1 MHEGSQ
7 SNPPSWSWA
16 SIEGMVH
23 DAAAKPQ
30 ALCDMEEV
38 AEILNVRIYPTTDDP
53 RGMVSG
59 GRITLRA
66 PLLPLDGMWKKCKET
81 EDPPHCIFGKVLP
94 ELSTTKSL
102 HVSCGP
108 GWDQK
113 DQWTEEDVCSC
124 LLDDTVKLSLS
135 LLTEGFNTPLFFV
148 IIRTAYPWRH
158 YQSVDGRL
166 ELQGLLLKPFE
177 AFEEV
182 HREPAQASEHKLMFV
197 RVGMGVM
204 ELCKKDAEKA
214 LKRFGDTILTVV

>member
-1 MHEGSQ
+1 MLKTFQEAIVLTRKLSTYHIWIDS
-7 SNPPSWSWA
+7 SC
-16 SIEGMVH
+16 
-23 DAAAKPQ
+23 K
-30 ALCDMEEV
+30 
-38 AEILNVRIYPTTDDP
+38 
-53 RGMVSG
+53 VSG
-59 GRITLRA
+59 GRIALRA

-81 EDPPHCIFGKVLP
+81 EDLPHCIFGKVLP

-158 YQSVDGRL
+158 YQSVNGRL

-182 HREPAQASEHKLMFV
+182 HREPAQASEHKGTSWSAAHPPSLQYFQTTQ
-197 RVGMGVM
+197 
-204 ELCKKDAEKA
+204 LH
-214 LKRFGDTILTVV
+214 TP